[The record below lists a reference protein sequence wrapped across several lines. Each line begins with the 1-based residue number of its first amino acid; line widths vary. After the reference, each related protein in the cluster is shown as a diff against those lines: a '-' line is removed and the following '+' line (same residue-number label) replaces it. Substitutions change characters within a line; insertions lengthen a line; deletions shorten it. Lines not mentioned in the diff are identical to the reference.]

1 MILMKIESRKFK
13 EKLNGFWTCAAENL
27 RYTQA
32 PDKMNQY
39 MRSDEKIQISSPIY
53 CNEQTG

>member
-1 MILMKIESRKFK
+1 MKIESRKFK